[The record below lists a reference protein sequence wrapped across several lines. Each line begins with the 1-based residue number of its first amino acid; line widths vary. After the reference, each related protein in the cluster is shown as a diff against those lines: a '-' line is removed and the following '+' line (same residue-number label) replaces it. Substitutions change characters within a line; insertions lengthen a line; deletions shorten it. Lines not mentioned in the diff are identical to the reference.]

1 MKWILSFLF
10 IVQFVGVAIAQDS
23 SAVLKDRY
31 NKEAILLS
39 FPFYYKN
46 EVRYPLKKLK
56 EDLFISPKAYIAFEQ
71 GYKRYKT
78 GRILTYTAMA
88 ANIVSLATLN
98 SNRQLSTG
106 LLIGTVV
113 TNIVGM
119 RISFG
124 GKRLIEKA
132 VFLRNREL
140 LFPESKH

>member
-1 MKWILSFLF
+1 MKRVISTFLVLLAAF
-10 IVQFVGVAIAQDS
+10 TVYSQDTAS
-23 SAVLKDRY
+23 VLRDKY

-46 EVRYPLKKLK
+46 EARYPLKKLK
-56 EDLFISPKAYIAFEQ
+56 EELFIAPKAYIAFEQ

-78 GRILTYTAMA
+78 GKILTYTALA